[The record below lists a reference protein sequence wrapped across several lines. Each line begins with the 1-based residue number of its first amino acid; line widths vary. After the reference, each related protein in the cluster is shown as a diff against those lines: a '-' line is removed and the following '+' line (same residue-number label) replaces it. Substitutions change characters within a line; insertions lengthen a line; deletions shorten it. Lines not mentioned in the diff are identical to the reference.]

1 MFIRKNQGA
10 KVAIKTKFPSSPQTR
25 KHRHEAYIKTKQS
38 GGGRFRIGQNFEKLF
53 YLGKWPHHMIEFDE
67 VNKMK
72 HHDLKKKKK
81 KDSLATNLVKK
92 EADESVFSYITH
104 GHNDIKKD

>member
-1 MFIRKNQGA
+1 
-10 KVAIKTKFPSSPQTR
+10 
-25 KHRHEAYIKTKQS
+25 
-38 GGGRFRIGQNFEKLF
+38 
-53 YLGKWPHHMIEFDE
+53 
-67 VNKMK
+67 MK